1 MTNPMNNPAFQM
13 INAMR
18 RGANPAAFMQQM
30 ASRDPA
36 VRQLMQM
43 INGKNPDQ
51 LRQMAE
57 NMARE
62 RGTTVQDVAKSLG
75 INL

>member
-18 RGANPAAFMQQM
+18 RGANPAAVIQQM